1 MKITKEDKDTWAVI
15 SALMMLVFGVGL
27 SIAGFILPPAGEV
40 HDSVLYILAQC
51 LFYAGGIFGITLY
64 TRRRFDEI
72 ERRLSNNRTAENEE
86 QETEE
91 QISTV

>member
-1 MKITKEDKDTWAVI
+1 MRITKEEKDTWAVI
-15 SALMMLVFGVGL
+15 SALAMLFFGAML
-27 SIAGFILPPAGEV
+27 TIAGFIIPPPGEV

-72 ERRLSNNRTAENEE
+72 ERRLHDKNLIDDGEE
-86 QETEE
+86 ETND
-91 QISTV
+91 

>member
-1 MKITKEDKDTWAVI
+1 MKITKEEKDTWAVI
-15 SALMMLVFGVGL
+15 SALVMLFFGMMLTV
-27 SIAGFILPPAGEV
+27 AGFIIPPAGEV

-72 ERRLSNNRTAENEE
+72 ERKLRNREFFTEEDAEE
-86 QETEE
+86 QEQE
-91 QISTV
+91 QS

>member
-1 MKITKEDKDTWAVI
+1 MKITKEDKDTWAVV
-15 SALMMLVFGVGL
+15 SALAMLVFGAGL

-72 ERRLSNNRTAENEE
+72 ERKLSDKRLIDDDEQEE
-86 QETEE
+86 Q
-91 QISTV
+91 TVTV

>member
-1 MKITKEDKDTWAVI
+1 MKITKEEKDTWAVI
-15 SALMMLVFGVGL
+15 SALAMLFFGMMLTV
-27 SIAGFILPPAGEV
+27 AGFIIPPPGEV

-72 ERRLSNNRTAENEE
+72 ERKLHDKHLIDDE
-86 QETEE
+86 QEPE
-91 QISTV
+91 

>member
-1 MKITKEDKDTWAVI
+1 MKITKEEKDTWAVI
-15 SALMMLVFGVGL
+15 SALAMLFFGMMLTV
-27 SIAGFILPPAGEV
+27 AGFIIPPAGEV

-72 ERRLSNNRTAENEE
+72 ERKLRNREFFTEEDAEE
-86 QETEE
+86 QEQE
-91 QISTV
+91 QS